1 MDIDD
6 KDEASLVAHND
17 EPKHSGVGTAKL
29 KSQAS
34 TNATRFSANTT
45 TVGTVDV
52 FTNTNTVGSAKL
64 DSHPQQVGTKL
75 VITDAGSV
83 NTIPVDTACTA
94 GATGVN
100 TTPADTSSSTK
111 TQQRVGSEDPAL
123 ATPEVTTDGTHLAI
137 NLYKRKAGTAPNL
150 LGGTS
155 FATSA
160 TGTLFNGKAERIKLC
175 TTSWDFQ
182 KKTNVMTSFNPV
194 TLECSCCEEH
204 TRIPEKRVLTRP
216 VYRRTFFLTDQNF
229 ISAAPAATDS
239 GKCL

>member
-6 KDEASLVAHND
+6 DDEASLVVHND
-17 EPKHSGVGTAKL
+17 EPKPLGVVTAKS
-29 KSQAS
+29 KSHSS

-45 TVGTVDV
+45 TVGTDNV
-52 FTNTNTVGSAKL
+52 FTNTISVGSAKL
-64 DSHPQQVGTKL
+64 ASHSQQVGTKL
-75 VITDAGSV
+75 VVTDAGSV

-100 TTPADTSSSTK
+100 TTPVDTSSSTK
-111 TQQRVGSEDPAL
+111 SQQRVGSEDPAL
-123 ATPEVTTDGTHLAI
+123 PTPVVTTDGTYLAI

-182 KKTNVMTSFNPV
+182 KKTNVMTSFNP
-194 TLECSCCEEH
+194 
-204 TRIPEKRVLTRP
+204 
-216 VYRRTFFLTDQNF
+216 
-229 ISAAPAATDS
+229 
-239 GKCL
+239 